1 MWPIFH
7 LNVSRALIS
16 TLLFFLYLDIKAG
29 SIVGVAL
36 LRKMKGTRDL
46 SNVYSLLESQ
56 LGAKRI
62 REVDHDDA
70 YAMITVKGKK
80 KKKGFSYILPGP
92 GEELIYKSVTCL

>member
-1 MWPIFH
+1 
-7 LNVSRALIS
+7 
-16 TLLFFLYLDIKAG
+16 
-29 SIVGVAL
+29 
-36 LRKMKGTRDL
+36 MKGTRDL

-80 KKKGFSYILPGP
+80 KTVFFLVHLGQVRNCYYLLSIMSVNCYIS
-92 GEELIYKSVTCL
+92 ISVSNTTALYGSDFH

>member
-1 MWPIFH
+1 
-7 LNVSRALIS
+7 
-16 TLLFFLYLDIKAG
+16 
-29 SIVGVAL
+29 
-36 LRKMKGTRDL
+36 MKGTRDL

-80 KKKGFSYILPGP
+80 KKKVFSYILPGP

>member
-1 MWPIFH
+1 
-7 LNVSRALIS
+7 
-16 TLLFFLYLDIKAG
+16 
-29 SIVGVAL
+29 
-36 LRKMKGTRDL
+36 MKGTRDL

-80 KKKGFSYILPGP
+80 KTVFFFSSPGP
-92 GEELIYKSVTCL
+92 GEELLLFIVHHVCKLLYFNIRLQYHCPIWI

>member
-1 MWPIFH
+1 MRPIFY
-7 LNVSRALIS
+7 LNVSRYLIS
-16 TLLFFLYLDIKAG
+16 TFFLYLDIKDG

-80 KKKGFSYILPGP
+80 KSVF
-92 GEELIYKSVTCL
+92 LIFYLGQVRN